1 MIWSL
6 CINLFCSHSPSSLNV
21 SNRSL
26 NVSNRS
32 LNVTSRTQ
40 AVAES
45 ANYIL
50 ENYGTSLPVA
60 VIELIGS
67 SESNAFS
74 VSIWFTKLNF
84 VFSMSQENH
93 NAVSIYQAADG
104 HGLWVGASS
113 WFGSTLN
120 LVGTLHPLRW
130 RNPLPSVHQNHLNWH
145 YHQVT
150 WRTKPV

>member
-1 MIWSL
+1 M
-6 CINLFCSHSPSSLNV
+6 INLLHYLKRLIFLKPLTVVIDGSIFKLLFLIPSSSLNV

-26 NVSNRS
+26 NASNRS

-67 SESNAFS
+67 SESNALTI
-74 VSIWFTKLNF
+74 VLNQTEF
-84 VFSMSQENH
+84 CLISLLPKENH
-93 NAVSIYQAADG
+93 NAV
-104 HGLWVGASS
+104 
-113 WFGSTLN
+113 
-120 LVGTLHPLRW
+120 
-130 RNPLPSVHQNHLNWH
+130 
-145 YHQVT
+145 
-150 WRTKPV
+150 

>member
-1 MIWSL
+1 MIRSL

-74 VSIWFTKLNF
+74 VAI
-84 VFSMSQENH
+84 
-93 NAVSIYQAADG
+93 
-104 HGLWVGASS
+104 
-113 WFGSTLN
+113 
-120 LVGTLHPLRW
+120 
-130 RNPLPSVHQNHLNWH
+130 
-145 YHQVT
+145 
-150 WRTKPV
+150 